1 MKGFAS
7 NAVKTT
13 MSGRRARAGRR
24 GGQEPETQPPGEG
37 QGQLDY
43 LDPDLLGGDSPE
55 GNTSPRARSRTNTP
69 RKPEVGSHDSTA
81 FEMNKQ
87 KHATLRVP
95 EGSPIAGDF
104 DDDTDD
110 EAHAPPNP
118 PPRRRLDTG
127 WGDEGG
133 DGHGD
138 PDDGYRQHHDDHP
151 QQQHEPPRA
160 ASTGGFFDDEPPARE
175 YRQHDTRHRG
185 VTSPTPRA
193 GGIAADFDD
202 ESPARPKLGGRERRV
217 AREMASHNN
226 AKHGWDGDDGY
237 MEMDDFEDHAVRGG
251 RRGSLESSPR
261 GSPDPT
267 HHGGPSAGRRQ
278 QRRGRDGRRDA
289 ENDLER
295 ENETAVDAIQSIP
308 DADGGYDEYDD
319 DRARDQ
325 PDVANVPRGYR
336 KDARF
341 VMPDQLDAPGTFDP
355 EREEYKREGREDDDV
370 DLSPL
375 IENLLTREEVFCE
388 DMNEVWTADSLWA
401 EIRGVLQG
409 EMDEKARLRE
419 ELERLEIEKEKA
431 KM

>member
-1 MKGFAS
+1 
-7 NAVKTT
+7 
-13 MSGRRARAGRR
+13 
-24 GGQEPETQPPGEG
+24 
-37 QGQLDY
+37 
-43 LDPDLLGGDSPE
+43 
-55 GNTSPRARSRTNTP
+55 
-69 RKPEVGSHDSTA
+69 
-81 FEMNKQ
+81 MNKQ

-95 EGSPIAGDF
+95 QGSPIAGDF

-110 EAHAPPNP
+110 EAQAPPNP

-138 PDDGYRQHHDDHP
+138 PDDGYRQHHDDHSR

-160 ASTGGFFDDEPPARE
+160 ASTGGFFDDEPPAQE

-217 AREMASHNN
+217 ARAMASHNN
-226 AKHGWDGDDGY
+226 ARHGWDGDDGY

-278 QRRGRDGRRDA
+278 QQRRGRDGRR

-319 DRARDQ
+319 DRARRDQ
-325 PDVANVPRGYR
+325 PDVANVPRGYG

-375 IENLLTREEVFCE
+375 IENLLTREEVFSE

>member
-1 MKGFAS
+1 M
-7 NAVKTT
+7 
-13 MSGRRARAGRR
+13 
-24 GGQEPETQPPGEG
+24 
-37 QGQLDY
+37 
-43 LDPDLLGGDSPE
+43 
-55 GNTSPRARSRTNTP
+55 RSQ
-69 RKPEVGSHDSTA
+69 STA

-95 EGSPIAGDF
+95 QGSPIAGDF
-104 DDDTDD
+104 DDDTDE
-110 EAHAPPNP
+110 EAQAPNP

-133 DGHGD
+133 DRHGD
-138 PDDGYRQHHDDHP
+138 PDDGYRQHHDDHSR
-151 QQQHEPPRA
+151 QQHEPPRA
-160 ASTGGFFDDEPPARE
+160 ASTGGFFDDEPTRE
-175 YRQHDTRHRG
+175 YQRHRG

-226 AKHGWDGDDGY
+226 ARHGWDGDDGY

-319 DRARDQ
+319 DRRGRDQ

-375 IENLLTREEVFCE
+375 IENLLTREEVFSE